1 MKITDITQNEWS
13 NYVGLLTENQKNQL
27 VGQEYT
33 TDTIFNP
40 IEDNN
45 SNWVISTIEV
55 TNCDNQEFMWVQNL
69 EIIPFV
75 PKPRPVPTPQN
86 I

>member
-1 MKITDITQNEWS
+1 MIQVAI
-13 NYVGLLTENQKNQL
+13 LTETQKNQL
-27 VGQEYT
+27 VGNQFSPDCY
-33 TDTIFNP
+33 FNP
-40 IEDNN
+40 IQDNN
-45 SNWVISTIEV
+45 DNWVISTIEV

-75 PKPRPVPTPQN
+75 PKPSPVPTPPN